1 MTKLGS
7 IDPGQI
13 ITTREGRSFR
23 VKAKIASPSGEK
35 YQLTNIAGT
44 QKLTLSSSELA
55 KKGLITSPKM
65 MRFVATL
72 RMIAVYGLEID
83 KIVKEAIKESG
94 YPIDEAQN
102 WDKWFQ
108 KNYISRLLGANS
120 AGGDD
125 EDLVDEAISHV
136 LVQELYDRKALSK
149 FDPSRVPADVQNKP
163 LDKQITFFLTYMF
176 GNRLGDA
183 RDFISKHVGWKKN
196 KDEDTPSQSQT
207 QLFQET
213 EEDGTEF
220 NILDTEEHAQPNR
233 SVSDIEEEDELKTIR
248 DEFYEFVKETKKS
261 EKIAKVMA
269 MIFDYIVESEHGK
282 KSEFLDKFKSDTG
295 LGGDRLKQLYKEFG
309 KLMMEFS
316 EYDPSHSILNLIR
329 DRIGGV
335 ETPSKKSSLL
345 LSSLKTADYY
355 HTTPGSSTAPAAP
368 GQEEEIP
375 VVNPNGAPQNTP
387 PPGSEGAPPTPGQPQ
402 ERKERVT
409 VPPDLPN
416 QILHTSLN
424 ASKQEKP
431 IMAATSTT
439 TRQELLKKIANRKKA
454 RTATAAPKQH
464 KLVLLAKNEPM
475 EVKSALT
482 ELANVFGSLRASF
495 LNMRDN
501 LNLSD
506 PPKTASPTEKKA
518 AASKFA
524 AGLKKLAEEEPEQF
538 GEALSE
544 VYGLLDEA
552 AGAIENLA
560 ENSGVEIHTEEEPGM
575 GMEEEHIEE
584 EPALPPPPVEEEPIE
599 DEVKE
604 ASGSDN
610 YWMGNDDPSKKFGSK
625 LTRARPVRK

>member
-1 MTKLGS
+1 MNARIS

-23 VKAKIASPSGEK
+23 VKAKTASPSGEK

-83 KIVKEAIKESG
+83 KIVKEAIHESG
-94 YPIDEAQN
+94 FPVDETQN

-149 FDPSRVPADVQNKP
+149 FDASRVPADVQSKP
-163 LDKQITFFLTYMF
+163 LDKQITFFLTYIF

-183 RDFISKHVGWKKN
+183 KDFISKHVGWKKN
-196 KDEDTPSQSQT
+196 KDEDAPSQSQT

-269 MIFDYIVESEHGK
+269 LIFDYIVESEHGK
-282 KSEFLDKFKSDTG
+282 KSEFLDKFKNDTG

-329 DRIGGV
+329 DRVGGV
-335 ETPSKKSSLL
+335 EKTPSKKSSLL

-482 ELANVFGSLRASF
+482 ELANVFGSIRASF

-538 GEALSE
+538 GAALSE

-560 ENSGVEIHTEEEPGM
+560 ENSGVEIHTEEEPVIE
-575 GMEEEHIEE
+575 EEEHIEE
-584 EPALPPPPVEEEPIE
+584 EPALPPPPVEEEPVE

>member
-1 MTKLGS
+1 MSNIGFKRAAAMTKLGS

-23 VKAKIASPSGEK
+23 VKAKTASPSGEK

-44 QKLTLSSSELA
+44 QKLTVTSSELV
-55 KKGLITSPKM
+55 KKGLITSSKM

-83 KIVKEAIKESG
+83 KIVKEAIQEAG
-94 YPIDEAQN
+94 FPIDEAQN

-108 KNYISRLLGANS
+108 KNYIYRLLGAHS

-125 EDLVDEAISHV
+125 EDLVDEAVSHV
-136 LVQELYDRKALSK
+136 LVQELYARKALSK
-149 FDPSRVPADVQNKP
+149 FDPTRVPVDVQNKP
-163 LDKQITFFLTYMF
+163 LDKQVTFFLTYIF

-183 RDFISKHVGWKKN
+183 KDFISKHVGWKKN
-196 KDEDTPSQSQT
+196 KDEDAPSQSQT

-233 SVSDIEEEDELKTIR
+233 SVNDIEEEDELNTIR

-329 DRIGGV
+329 DRVGGGV
-335 ETPSKKSSLL
+335 ATPSKRSSLL

-368 GQEEEIP
+368 SQEDIP
-375 VVNPNGAPQNTP
+375 VVNPNGAPQNAP
-387 PPGSEGAPPTPGQPQ
+387 PPGSACQPQ

-424 ASKQEKP
+424 ASKQEKS
-431 IMAATSTT
+431 IMATSST

-464 KLVLLAKNEPM
+464 KLVLLAKNEPREM
-475 EVKSALT
+475 KSALT
-482 ELANVFGSLRASF
+482 ELANVFGSIRASF

-506 PPKTASPTEKKA
+506 PPKTASLNEKRA
-518 AASKFA
+518 AVSKFA
-524 AGLKKLAEEEPEQF
+524 FGLKKLAEEEPEQF

-544 VYGLLDEA
+544 VYGLLDKA

-560 ENSGVEIHTEEEPGM
+560 ENSGVEIHIEEDL
-575 GMEEEHIEE
+575 GMEEEPIED
-584 EPALPPPPVEEEPIE
+584 EPIE

-610 YWMGNDDPSKKFGSK
+610 YWMSNDDPSKKFGSRLRNK
-625 LTRARPVRK
+625 W